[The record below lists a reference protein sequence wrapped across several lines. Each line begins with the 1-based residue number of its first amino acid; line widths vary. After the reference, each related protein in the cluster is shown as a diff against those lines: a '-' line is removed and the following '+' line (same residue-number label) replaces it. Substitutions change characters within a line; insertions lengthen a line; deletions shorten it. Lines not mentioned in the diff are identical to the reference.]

1 MNLLVVRRFDARA
14 LLVRSDTPT
23 LDGALRPLVADDVR
37 AAVVERVRASGLSD
51 TEPHLAALVAA
62 GADLGADPVAWMAI
76 EVSVEG
82 SAGLPL
88 WPLAAAPADVVAWLG
103 ERAPDTA
110 AAATCCDRIRG
121 LFASGGRDTED
132 DEPPVSVALAAR
144 AYLAWREIERDRAR
158 PFMALD
164 AGNVHHALIDRWRD
178 LPKNRRRPFT
188 TTQRDGWAE
197 ILHPSKQLGLR
208 LNVQELPERIVHA
221 IKAWRSWQG
230 LRHWAA
236 LQCLFTEA
244 GRTGRIRWSLEDH
257 LDALGYADRS
267 RRTPELRAT
276 VAAEVEALTR
286 MEVAVYHADGTL
298 RLRGPVLAVTQR
310 GEALRGSEWALQG
323 LELVIHP
330 ALYEGVRRADGSIGR
345 LWAPAPTELATI
357 DHARFPY
364 ALALGLI
371 LPIRWRWDTADGL
384 DHLTLT
390 GKRLLDTAG
399 IPVSAHDPGRAWV
412 ALDRNLA
419 ELQRVGG
426 LGLARWNPNEARTR
440 AGRCHLYP
448 PQWVRDR
455 LVHGIAP
462 TERPAAPS
470 LLTGGEL
477 HAWRQARGWTQAQ
490 AAKMLGVGERTIRG
504 AEAASDEPLG
514 RAILAGLDRQVT
526 GRNPADPAGLP
537 AGRTGPAGIRQT
549 LRMDRQESGRRCGTA
564 PHETLEISGEI
575 NFPTPS

>member
-1 MNLLVVRRFDARA
+1 VTPLVVRHSARA
-14 LLVRSDTPT
+14 LLVRSATT
-23 LDGALRPLVADDVR
+23 ELDAALRPLVADGVR
-37 AAVVERVRASGLSD
+37 AAVVERVRAAGLAD
-51 TEPHLAALVAA
+51 TQPHLVALAAA
-62 GADLGADPVAWMAI
+62 GAELGTDPTDWMAL

-82 SAGLPL
+82 STALPL
-88 WPLAAAPADVVAWLG
+88 WPLAAAPADVVTWLS
-103 ERAPDTA
+103 ERAPDS
-110 AAATCCDRIRG
+110 AAATVCCDRIRG
-121 LFASGGRDTED
+121 FFASGGRDADD
-132 DEPPVSVALAAR
+132 DEPPISVAIAAR
-144 AYLAWREIERDRAR
+144 AYLAWRAIEQDRAR
-158 PFMALD
+158 PFIAID
-164 AGNVHHALIDRWRD
+164 AGDIHHSLLGRWRD
-178 LPKNRRRPFT
+178 LPKSRQRPYK
-188 TTQRDGWAE
+188 TTQREGWAE

-208 LNVQELPERIVHA
+208 LDVHELPERIVHA

-244 GRTGRIRWSLEDH
+244 GRTGRIRWSLENH

-286 MEVAVYHADGTL
+286 MEIAVYHPDGTL

-310 GEALRGSEWALQG
+310 GEALRGSEWALEG

-357 DHARFPY
+357 DHARYPY

-371 LPIRWRWDTADGL
+371 LPIRWRWDTADGR
-384 DHLTLT
+384 DYLTLT
-390 GKRLLDTAG
+390 GEKLLDTAA
-399 IPVSAHDPGRAWV
+399 ISLSPHDPGRAWA
-412 ALDRNLA
+412 ALDRNLT

-426 LGLARWNPNEARTR
+426 LGHARWNQGEAKTR

-462 TERPAAPS
+462 AELPVTPN
-470 LLTGGEL
+470 LLTGSEL
-477 HAWRQARGWTQAQ
+477 RTWRQARGWTQTET
-490 AAKMLGVGERTIRG
+490 AKMLGVSERTIRG
-504 AEAASDEPLG
+504 AEAAPDARLG

-526 GRNPADPAGLP
+526 GRNPADPAGLLP
-537 AGRTGPAGIRQT
+537 
-549 LRMDRQESGRRCGTA
+549 SGG
-564 PHETLEISGEI
+564 
-575 NFPTPS
+575 

>member
-1 MNLLVVRRFDARA
+1 MGRAVIPFVVRRPSARA
-14 LLVRSDTPT
+14 LLVPASATV
-23 LDGALRPLVADDVR
+23 LDAALRPLVADAVR
-37 AAVVERVRASGLSD
+37 SAVIDRVGAAGLAD
-51 TEPHLAALVAA
+51 TGPHLAALVAA
-62 GADLGADPVAWMAI
+62 GADLGPDPGAWMAL
-76 EVSVEG
+76 EVRVEG
-82 SAGLPL
+82 STALPL

-103 ERAPDTA
+103 ERAPDPGA
-110 AAATCCDRIRG
+110 AAACCDRIRG
-121 LFASGGRDTED
+121 LFASGSRDED
-132 DEPPVSVALAAR
+132 DDQLPVSVALAAR
-144 AYLAWREIERDRAR
+144 AYLAWRAIEQDRAR

-164 AGNVHHALIDRWRD
+164 AGNIHHTLLGRWRD
-178 LPKNRRRPFT
+178 LPKNRLRPYK
-188 TTQRDGWAE
+188 TTQHDGWAE

-208 LNVQELPERIVHA
+208 LDVHDLPERIVHA

-244 GRTGRIRWSLEDH
+244 GRTGRIRWTLENH

-286 MEVAVYHADGTL
+286 MEIAVYHADGTL

-310 GEALRGSEWALQG
+310 GEALRGARWTLEG

-357 DHARFPY
+357 DHARLPY

-371 LPIRWRWDTADGL
+371 LPIRWRWDTADGR

-390 GKRLLDTAG
+390 GQKLLDTAA
-399 IPVSAHDPGRAWV
+399 IVVSPHDPGRAWA

-426 LGLARWNPNEARTR
+426 LGLARWSPGEARTP

-462 TERPAAPS
+462 VELPQAPS
-470 LLTGGEL
+470 ILTGGEL
-477 HAWRQARGWTQAQ
+477 RTWRLAKRWTQTQ
-490 AAKMLGVGERTIRG
+490 AAKALGVSERTVQG
-504 AEAASDEPLG
+504 AEATPEGPLG
-514 RAILAGLDRQVT
+514 RSILAGLEQYAR
-526 GRNPADPAGLP
+526 REPAGP
-537 AGRTGPAGIRQT
+537 AAVPQ
-549 LRMDRQESGRRCGTA
+549 
-564 PHETLEISGEI
+564 
-575 NFPTPS
+575 